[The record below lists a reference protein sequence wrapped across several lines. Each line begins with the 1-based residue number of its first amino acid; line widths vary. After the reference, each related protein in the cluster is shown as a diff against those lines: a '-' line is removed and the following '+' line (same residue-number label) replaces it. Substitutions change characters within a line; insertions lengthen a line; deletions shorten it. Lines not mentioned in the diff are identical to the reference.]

1 MKTREE
7 IEQIALE
14 RYPKT
19 FGESIGRYDGTFSK
33 GKRNAFI
40 EGYLLSQTMSQVEV
54 PDLKA
59 GQEFFEAIERTCDFT
74 PLLDDMNQLI
84 NALIV
89 DNYRVIEEKPR
100 FGGNGVRAGFNHKC
114 KLEV

>member
-7 IEQIALE
+7 VEKMAVE
-14 RYPKT
+14 RYPRKDD
-19 FGESIGRYDGTFSK
+19 FFIEQRQELR
-33 GKRNAFI
+33 RNAFT

-54 PDLKA
+54 PDLQA

-84 NALIV
+84 NALIL
-89 DNYRVIEEKPR
+89 DNYRVIVPKP
-100 FGGNGVRAGFNHKC
+100 KQ
-114 KLEV
+114 